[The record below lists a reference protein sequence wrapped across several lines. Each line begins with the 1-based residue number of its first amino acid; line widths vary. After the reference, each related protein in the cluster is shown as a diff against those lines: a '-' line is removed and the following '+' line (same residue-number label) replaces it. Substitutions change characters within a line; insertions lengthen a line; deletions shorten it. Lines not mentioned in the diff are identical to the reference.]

1 LKKKRTR
8 RKKKTDTPTMK
19 NKESLLCIDLKLL
32 DKSERKKEKIDTHS
46 FASPLKDEVLVQAS

>member
-1 LKKKRTR
+1 
-8 RKKKTDTPTMK
+8 MK